1 MTNTAKALPFKLGE
15 KLDRAFAVQRDTIN
29 VDTRTVELAFSS
41 EAPYERWWGIEILDH
56 NPSSI
61 DLSRMNAHA
70 NLLCDHDIR
79 DVVGVVE
86 SVAIGTDKKARAVVR
101 FGKSERAEEIFQDVV
116 DGIRKNVSVGYIINE
131 AVLESYSEDGEGE
144 SENTYRV
151 TSWTPYEISLV
162 SVPADIQV
170 GVGRSTGDIPTDQPM
185 PSIQEI
191 RIMTTE
197 VKPEVDLEKIKTD
210 ARADEQKR
218 ASEIIAIGTQFAKY
232 AGVEKATQDAVRS
245 GEPVGEFRAKV
256 MEIISSAPAVTP
268 DIGLGKNEIKSYSL
282 MRAIKAM
289 ADQNWKSAGFEREC
303 HDAILKRSGL
313 GESPNNGFYVP
324 YEVQKRD
331 LTVAT
336 AANGGYVVATD
347 NSGSNFIDLL
357 RNRSVLARMGATMLT
372 GLVGNVTIPKQTGA
386 ATAAWLANE
395 ASTATEAQLTL
406 GQMALTPKNVVAYS
420 EISRQLMLQSSPAID
435 ALVMNDLSQVVALA
449 IDSAGLS
456 GSGASGQP
464 TGIVNTA
471 GIGSVTG
478 TSIAYAGIVEF
489 QTDVAASNALAA
501 NCGYVTTPAVAG
513 LLKGRQRFTS
523 TDTPLWEGNILDGTI
538 EGFHAM
544 SSMQM
549 AAASMIFGDFSQVVI
564 GEWGMLEIALNPYA
578 SFTAAI
584 TGIRAIQTCD
594 VGVRVPGAFSLAT
607 SIT

>member
-1 MTNTAKALPFKLGE
+1 MTHTAKPFPFKLGE

-29 VDTRTVELAFSS
+29 TDARTVELAFSS

-56 NPSSI
+56 SPTSI
-61 DLSRMNAHA
+61 DMSRMNAHA

-86 SVAIGTDKKARAVVR
+86 SASIGTDRKARAVVR
-101 FGKSERAEEIFQDVV
+101 FGKSERAEEIWQDVV

-131 AVLESYSEDGEGE
+131 AVLESFSEDEDGE

-170 GVGRSTGDIPTDQPM
+170 GVGRSTGEIPTDQPK
-185 PSIQEI
+185 PPIQEI
-191 RIMTTE
+191 RIMDPVVE
-197 VKPEVDLEKIKTD
+197 PKVDLEKIKSDT
-210 ARADEQKR
+210 RADEQKR

-232 AGVEKATQDAVRS
+232 AGVEKLTQDAVRS

-289 ADQNWKSAGFEREC
+289 ADQNWKTAGFEREC

-313 GESPNNGFYVP
+313 SEAPNNGFYVP

-331 LTVAT
+331 LTAAT
-336 AANGGYVVATD
+336 PANGGYLVATD
-347 NSGSNFIDLL
+347 NLGSNFIDLL
-357 RNRSVLARMGATMLT
+357 RNRSVLARAGATMLT

-406 GQMALTPKNVVAYS
+406 GQLALSPKNVVAYS

-435 ALVMNDLSQVVALA
+435 ALVMNDLAQVVALA
-449 IDSAGLS
+449 IDVAGLA
-456 GSGASGQP
+456 GTGGAQP
-464 TGIVNTA
+464 TGIANTA

-489 QTDVAASNALAA
+489 QTDVAASNALAT
-501 NCGYVTTPAVAG
+501 NCAYVTTPAVAG

-538 EGFHAM
+538 EGFKAM

-549 AAASMIFGDFSQVVI
+549 ATASMIFGDFSQVVI